1 MNDLVETIFLA
12 VLFVLLV
19 LGAVLLAECHRH
31 NQMDRELRG
40 WQAEGAQL

>member
-1 MNDLVETIFLA
+1 MNDFYADLIVILGIVLV
-12 VLFVLLV
+12 V
-19 LGAVLLAECHRH
+19 LGLNLAWEWHRH